1 MVSCPVVGVLRL
13 TADTCVCV
21 PLLGVSRLGNIFFW
35 LSVTWW
41 VCPAGVS
48 CLVPHYGGTNCVPEP
63 GVILSVFLLIRSF
76 LVGFSGMFVVLL
88 ILGIVLFF
96 RSVIVTNIVRDQY
109 VVDECVKVDGDPYG
123 FAVTVLHN
131 G

>member
-1 MVSCPVVGVLRL
+1 M
-13 TADTCVCV
+13 
-21 PLLGVSRLGNIFFW
+21 
-35 LSVTWW
+35 
-41 VCPAGVS
+41 CPAGVS